1 MKTEQEYER
10 IFLSKTDNKG
20 FNISDSKNQDTL
32 FVNKQ
37 IIVPREIT
45 ITVQNPTNK
54 NIETYMFSG
63 EVNIENFELC
73 KEGDI
78 ITFEKGLIGDFFRVY
93 NDKLLG
99 IAVFREIKKALKHSQ
114 FKTIVKSWLQPS
126 HNTNITIF
134 ESGS

>member
-1 MKTEQEYER
+1 MSKSYER

-20 FNISDSKNQDTL
+20 FGISDSKNQDTL

-54 NIETYMFSG
+54 DIETYMFSG
-63 EVNIENFELC
+63 EVNIGNLELSKEN
-73 KEGDI
+73 DI
-78 ITFEKGLIGDFFRVY
+78 IIFEKGLTGNFFRVY
-93 NDKLLG
+93 NNEFLG
-99 IAVFREIKKALKHSQ
+99 IAVLREIKRALKHSQ
-114 FKTIVKSWLQPS
+114 FKTIVKSWLQHS

-134 ESGS
+134 GFGS

>member
-1 MKTEQEYER
+1 METEQEYER

-54 NIETYMFSG
+54 DIETYMFSG
-63 EVNIENFELC
+63 EVNIENLELF

-78 ITFEKGLIGDFFRVY
+78 IIFEKGLTGDFFRVY
-93 NDKLLG
+93 NNEFLG
-99 IAVFREIKKALKHSQ
+99 IAVFREIKRALKHSQ